1 MANVPRVSLFH
12 AYSTMLLDSCLNGT
26 ILDAKFH
33 NNLMV
38 VVAILTTL
46 RPCQICRHICI
57 TILHHYK
64 HCHILSCILLCSL
77 GIATTHY
84 RSSFNWYIVVVVTIM
99 HKLTPRVMLWL
110 TCTNILWEYVVT
122 NNSIFMRMSR
132 LCRTVWVTD
141 WQHPSL
147 SSRLLYCKSSV
158 A

>member
-1 MANVPRVSLFH
+1 MTNIIIILPSLCCHYRCLNIEPHPINDTQPSYHARTHSQSIVVANVPRVSLFH
-12 AYSTMLLDSCLNGT
+12 TYSTMPLDSCLNGT

-64 HCHILSCILLCSL
+64 HRHILSCILLCSL

-84 RSSFNWYIVVVVTIM
+84 RSSFN
-99 HKLTPRVMLWL
+99 
-110 TCTNILWEYVVT
+110 
-122 NNSIFMRMSR
+122 
-132 LCRTVWVTD
+132 
-141 WQHPSL
+141 
-147 SSRLLYCKSSV
+147 
-158 A
+158 

>member
-1 MANVPRVSLFH
+1 MTNIIIILPSLCRHYRRLNIEPHSINDTQPSYHSQTHSQSIVVANMPRVSLFH

-64 HCHILSCILLCSL
+64 HRQFSHVYCCVVWGSPPLITDHHSIDTSSLWSLLC
-77 GIATTHY
+77 
-84 RSSFNWYIVVVVTIM
+84 
-99 HKLTPRVMLWL
+99 
-110 TCTNILWEYVVT
+110 TN
-122 NNSIFMRMSR
+122 
-132 LCRTVWVTD
+132 
-141 WQHPSL
+141 
-147 SSRLLYCKSSV
+147 LLQESCCG
-158 A
+158 